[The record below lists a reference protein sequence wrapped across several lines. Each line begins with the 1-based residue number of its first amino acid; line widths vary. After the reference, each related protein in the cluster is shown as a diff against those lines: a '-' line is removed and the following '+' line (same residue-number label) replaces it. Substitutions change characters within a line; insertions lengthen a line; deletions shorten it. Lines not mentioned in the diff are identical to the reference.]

1 MGLSRVRMSP
11 FFHTKKI
18 GHMRA
23 SVLCRIRSDRPNKNG
38 LAPVYLQVI
47 INSKRTT
54 IPLGVSWDLDFFDR
68 KSGLFLERKRN
79 DQEALDYNMLVKKEV
94 SKINEIFMYYRHSDF
109 ELTIEQFLKEFARY
123 GAKKNFLDWA
133 ELEIEERFSL
143 NKIALQTRKNSLSNL
158 KNIRKWKSEI
168 KFSDI
173 DYTFLENLQAWLK
186 NVQGYKLNTVGAIL
200 KTVKVYVRAAHE
212 AGIAVNIDS
221 VAKFSLPSGKSRVVF
236 LTVEEMERLNRY
248 YESDEIKPS
257 EKRVLRQFLFSCKT
271 GLRFS
276 DIERVTWREIEGDVL
291 DFEPYKTRNIEKRV
305 RILLVDD
312 AFDLIENEKGK
323 LFNTMAMQPTNRV
336 LKDIALKCRIRK
348 NLTTHVARHTFA
360 TDFLRR
366 GGKVQ
371 NLQDLLGHS
380 KITTTMIYGHTE
392 EKETFEQM
400 RLMQG

>member
-1 MGLSRVRMSP
+1 
-11 FFHTKKI
+11 
-18 GHMRA
+18 MRA

-54 IPLGVSWDLDFFDR
+54 IPLGVSWDLDFFDS

-133 ELEIEERFSL
+133 EMEIEERYSL

-158 KNIRKWKSEI
+158 KNIRKWKAEI

-173 DYTFLENLQAWLK
+173 DYAFLENLQAWLK

-236 LTVEEMERLNRY
+236 LTEEEMVRLNRY
-248 YESDEIKPS
+248 YKSEEIKPT

-276 DIERVTWREIEGDVL
+276 DIERVTWREIEGEVL

-305 RILLVDD
+305 RLLLVDD

-366 GGKVQ
+366 GGKVEH
-371 NLQDLLGHS
+371 LQTLLGHT

-392 EKETFEQM
+392 EKDAFEQM
-400 RLMQG
+400 RLMQD

>member
-1 MGLSRVRMSP
+1 
-11 FFHTKKI
+11 
-18 GHMRA
+18 MRA